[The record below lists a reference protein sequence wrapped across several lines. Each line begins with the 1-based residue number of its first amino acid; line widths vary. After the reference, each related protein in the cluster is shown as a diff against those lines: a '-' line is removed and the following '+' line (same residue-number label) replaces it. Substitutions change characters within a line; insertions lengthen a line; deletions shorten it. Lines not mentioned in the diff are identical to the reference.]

1 MIPKMGTSVR
11 LRRCGSRQRCA
22 SDLAE
27 ALQAE
32 FENRSNAAKTLMR
45 WTGVSNRGARYWL
58 SGERCPNGWQLILL
72 ARHSDAVLR
81 AILQMCGRPAFE
93 LALDLDALRLA
104 LTQAVKTLD
113 AIEAGMIQ
121 ERPKKAGQRSGSAAR
136 RRKGEGTDPQGN
148 LRGPIGGAT
157 R

>member
-27 ALQAE
+27 ALRAE

-81 AILQMCGRPAFE
+81 AILQMCGRPTFE
-93 LALDLDALRLA
+93 VALDFDALRLA
-104 LTQAVKTLD
+104 LNQAVKALD
-113 AIEAGMIQ
+113 TIEAGMMQ
-121 ERPKKAGQRSGSAAR
+121 DMAEKR
-136 RRKGEGTDPQGN
+136 RATFRDDITSPDGREQGDQS
-148 LRGPIGGAT
+148 T
-157 R
+157 RQS